1 MVRFLS
7 EAWLDEMAAAVRA
20 VSEPTRA
27 DGGVPPLVVRQ
38 QVTGGPDGDIA
49 YDLCLDD
56 DGVTLRRP
64 ASGIA
69 DVVFEQ
75 DHETARRLAQ
85 GETHPQI
92 ELTAGRL
99 RISGAAN
106 RLTAWRPML
115 DEMDEAMTDLRA
127 VTTW

>member
-7 EAWLDEMAAAVRA
+7 EAWLDEMAQAVRA
-20 VSEPTRA
+20 VSGPVPTA
-27 DGGVPPLVVRQ
+27 DAALVVRQ
-38 QVTGGPDGDIA
+38 KVSGGPAGDIA
-49 YDLCLDD
+49 YDLRLDA

-64 ASGIA
+64 ATGTA

-75 DHETARRLAQ
+75 DHETARRLAT

-115 DEMDEAMTDLRA
+115 DQLDEALAGLRA